1 VAGQDV
7 KAGDLLFEIDPRPF
21 EAAVHEAQAR
31 LERDTALA
39 NNDQVD
45 ADRIARLLVENA
57 APQEEADKARYR
69 AESSKATVRADQA
82 MLDNARLQLEYT
94 KIHSPIDARA
104 GWVMTD
110 RGNIVKFDE
119 TQLLV
124 LNQIKPIN
132 VAFNVPE
139 QDLDQIRA
147 RMKGNQLDVE
157 VIVPPDTRPS
167 ERGKLS
173 FIDNR
178 VDSDT
183 GTIRLKAT
191 FDNQSGRLW
200 PGQFVQA
207 SLNLNTESSMAVVPS
222 RAIQTG
228 QDGLFVFVLS
238 KDMTVEMRPV
248 KVRRAIGD
256 DIVIDTGLAAGE
268 RVVTEGQL
276 RLVPGSKV
284 RLKDAPTTAPS
295 TRTAGKEND
304 T

>member
-1 VAGQDV
+1 
-7 KAGDLLFEIDPRPF
+7 
-21 EAAVHEAQAR
+21 
-31 LERDTALA
+31 
-39 NNDQVD
+39 
-45 ADRIARLLVENA
+45 
-57 APQEEADKARYR
+57 
-69 AESSKATVRADQA
+69 
-82 MLDNARLQLEYT
+82 
-94 KIHSPIDARA
+94 
-104 GWVMTD
+104 
-110 RGNIVKFDE
+110 
-119 TQLLV
+119 
-124 LNQIKPIN
+124 
-132 VAFNVPE
+132 
-139 QDLDQIRA
+139 
-147 RMKGNQLDVE
+147 MKGNQLDVE

-284 RLKDAPTTAPS
+284 RLKDAPATAPS